1 MQLSL
6 EDSGER
12 WALLGLSSVLCAI
25 LVFQASESWIADR
38 RMRSGKLASI
48 ERGAELQ
55 PGNGEAWDRVGRFWQ
70 LDFTNPDSSM
80 AAKAYEKAV
89 HDDPNSSYYWMD
101 LASAYEEM
109 GDAKRAQEAF
119 ERAETVYPASA
130 LVSWNYGNFLVR
142 RRDYSEGYRR
152 IRRAVATD
160 KGLLPLAISRTW
172 RSSEDVNVLLNDAL
186 PATPDAYLQALD
198 FLTSN
203 NQPDAAV
210 IVWKRLM
217 ALGKPLALPATFPF
231 LDTLIGLDRPDDA
244 LRAWREALAS
254 AGLSGEAGAGQS
266 LIWNGDF
273 SRDLAN
279 GGLDWRWSAPL
290 GAAASFDSA
299 PPGVN
304 GRSFRLDFSGG
315 MNIDLEEPAEFVPVQ
330 PDRSYHFHA
339 YLRTDEITSDRGVQ
353 FHLTD
358 PNHRDAVN
366 VLTDNFTGTRSWT
379 AVDADLT
386 TGPRTHFLAV
396 RLMRTP
402 SRMFDNKLGG
412 TVWIAGVSLTPG
424 GRVEPREAMSV
435 RR

>member
-1 MQLSL
+1 
-6 EDSGER
+6 
-12 WALLGLSSVLCAI
+12 
-25 LVFQASESWIADR
+25 
-38 RMRSGKLASI
+38 
-48 ERGAELQ
+48 
-55 PGNGEAWDRVGRFWQ
+55 
-70 LDFTNPDSSM
+70 
-80 AAKAYEKAV
+80 
-89 HDDPNSSYYWMD
+89 MD
-101 LASAYEEM
+101 LASAYEDV

-130 LVSWNYGNFLVR
+130 LVAWNYGNFLVR
-142 RRDYSEGYRR
+142 RRDYVEGYRR
-152 IRRAVATD
+152 IQRAVATD

-172 RSSEDVNVLLNDAL
+172 RSSEDVNVLLNEAL

-217 ALGKPLALPATFPF
+217 ALGKPLPLPATFPF
-231 LDTLIGLDRPDDA
+231 LDTLIGLDRPEDA

-254 AGLSGEAGAGQS
+254 AGLSGETGAGQS

-299 PPGVN
+299 PPSVN
-304 GRSFRLDFSGG
+304 GRSFRVDFSGG

-330 PDRSYHFHA
+330 PGRPYHFHA

-366 VLTDNFTGTRSWT
+366 VLTDNFTGTRPWT

-386 TGPRTHFLAV
+386 SGPQTHFLAV

-412 TVWIAGVSLTPG
+412 TVWIAGVSLTPAG
-424 GRVEPREAMSV
+424 ELSREKL
-435 RR
+435 

>member
-6 EDSGER
+6 EGSGER
-12 WALLGLSSVLCAI
+12 WALLSLSSALCAMLI
-25 LVFQASESWIADR
+25 FQASESWIADR
-38 RMRSGKLASI
+38 RMRSGNLALI

-80 AAKAYEKAV
+80 AVKAYERAV
-89 HDDPNSSYYWMD
+89 RDDPNSSYYWMD

-109 GDAKRAQEAF
+109 GDVKRAQEAF
-119 ERAETVYPASA
+119 ERAEAVYPASA
-130 LVSWNYGNFLVR
+130 LVEWNYGNFLVR
-142 RRDYSEGYRR
+142 RRDYAEGYRR
-152 IRRAVATD
+152 IQKAVATD
-160 KGLLPLAISRTW
+160 RGLLPLAISRTL
-172 RSSEDVNVLLNDAL
+172 RSSEDVNVLLDEAL

-210 IVWKRLM
+210 AVWKRLM
-217 ALGKPLALPATFPF
+217 ALGKPLPLPATFPF
-231 LDTLIGLDRPDDA
+231 LDTLIGLDRPEDA
-244 LRAWREALAS
+244 LRAWQEALAS
-254 AGLSGEAGAGQS
+254 AGLSGAAGSGES
-266 LIWNGDF
+266 LIRNGDF

-290 GAAASFDSA
+290 GTAASFDSA
-299 PPGVN
+299 PPGVT
-304 GRSFRLDFSGG
+304 GRAFRLDFSGG

-330 PDRSYHFHA
+330 PGRSYHFRA

-366 VLTDNFTGTRSWT
+366 VLTDNFTGTRR
-379 AVDADLT
+379 
-386 TGPRTHFLAV
+386 GPRW
-396 RLMRTP
+396 RRT
-402 SRMFDNKLGG
+402 
-412 TVWIAGVSLTPG
+412 
-424 GRVEPREAMSV
+424 
-435 RR
+435 